1 MISDVNIS
9 LGVAVLHHEV
19 AKGLVAAGTLRGF
32 VQCTRKG
39 GPQRGLATPA
49 PVSMRQVQ
57 V

>member
-1 MISDVNIS
+1 MM
-9 LGVAVLHHEV
+9 GVAVLHHEV

-39 GPQRGLATPA
+39 GLQSGLATPA